1 MAQAMAL
8 ATVYPPELP
17 AEYHKH
23 YIGYIYRDILQAHVL
38 TVPGNLLYTP

>member
-8 ATVYPPELP
+8 ATVYPTELP

-23 YIGYIYRDILQAHVL
+23 YIGYIYRDILQARVL
-38 TVPGNLLYTP
+38 EIPSNLFYAP